1 MGEDVRQ
8 GDAADEE
15 ARGEEVTE
23 IDGAGR
29 VVGAKVVG
37 AGAAPAEPVGQR
49 RKREQ
54 EGCRVQ
60 GGSKGSALSGV
71 SAGLR
76 EGGRD

>member
-15 ARGEEVTE
+15 ARGEEVTKV
-23 IDGAGR
+23 DGAGR

-37 AGAAPAEPVGQR
+37 AGAAPAEPVGKR

-54 EGCRVQ
+54 EGFPR
-60 GGSKGSALSGV
+60 GSKRSALSGV
-71 SAGLR
+71 S
-76 EGGRD
+76 D